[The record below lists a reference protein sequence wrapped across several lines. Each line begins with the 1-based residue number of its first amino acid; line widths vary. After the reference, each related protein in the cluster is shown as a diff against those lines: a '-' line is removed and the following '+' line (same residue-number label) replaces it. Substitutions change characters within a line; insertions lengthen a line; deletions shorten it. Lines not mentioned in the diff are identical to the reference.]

1 MRAVQIIQAA
11 AAAVGAIIITFL
23 QPQRDEIGTAVI
35 GTYGLIAIS
44 SIWAISHVVTAFVQ
58 KKLRSYIANG
68 IILAAFIVYVLWCF
82 KELRRF
88 VFGNEAAKLDNI
100 LTMDSLAFQILAGSW
115 LFFGGFALLG
125 VALTH
130 RKFPKIY
137 KENLITAG
145 IFLVAGVAIV
155 LSHDVVSEVGF
166 LNASMIFTAVHLG
179 IAAATPKA

>member
-1 MRAVQIIQAA
+1 MRTVQIIQAS

-23 QPQRDEIGTAVI
+23 QPQRDAIGTAVI

-44 SIWAISHVVTAFVQ
+44 SIWAISHVVTALIQ
-58 KKLRSYIANG
+58 KKLRSYISNG
-68 IILAAFIVYVLWCF
+68 IIFVAFVIFVLWSL

-88 VFGNEAAKLDNI
+88 IFDNEAAKHDNI
-100 LTMDSLAFQILAGSW
+100 LTMDSLTFQILAGSW
-115 LFFGGFALLG
+115 LFFGGFALLA

-130 RKFPKIY
+130 RKFPKIH

-145 IFLVAGVAIV
+145 IFLVSGVAIV
-155 LSHDVVSEVGF
+155 FSHDLVSEVGF